1 LGTGSIASNQTC
13 PHFLCH
19 ATVFAIG
26 AGHTLHLLTV
36 AAVAGDDHTGILRF
50 YPVKGLALKAG
61 IQSGF
66 CVAKKVKI
74 DGTASLGPGLTE
86 PFTEDVKLGDAVKD
100 FAFAIPVGVSYEY
113 ESFVLDARYN
123 IGVTKAA
130 PIPSAVFCF
139 LINSG
144 ICFYV
149 YVLVYYL

>member
-1 LGTGSIASNQTC
+1 MGTGSIASNQAC
-13 PHFLCH
+13 PHSLCH